1 MIEVE
6 FSGEREVVAHLDH
19 MTTQVK
25 IELEIGIKNLT
36 VTLQNRVKADKLSG
50 QVLGVRSGRGR
61 RSIEQVVQLEGE
73 TIVGI
78 VSTAVPYMIGW
89 ETGWSGSSGIKAG
102 TKRFNPKAGDST
114 TFANGSPKQR
124 AFLVPALRDL
134 EGSGAIKNEINAAVA
149 RAVA

>member
-1 MIEVE
+1 MIGVE

-19 MTTQVK
+19 MGAGLRTEMTV
-25 IELEIGIKNLT
+25 GIKRLAIK
-36 VTLQNRVKADKLSG
+36 LQNNVKENKLSG
-50 QVLGVRSGRGR
+50 QVLGVRTGRGR
-61 RSIEQVVQLEGE
+61 RSIEEVVTEEGD
-73 TIVGI
+73 IVSGI

-134 EGSGAIKNEINAAVA
+134 EGSGAIADEINAAVA